1 MAGADVVIHL
11 DHSFAL
17 KEYEA
22 GFTDNLLIDSYK
34 SNPSQSSS

>member
-11 DHSFAL
+11 NHSFAL

-34 SNPSQSSS
+34 SNPSQSS